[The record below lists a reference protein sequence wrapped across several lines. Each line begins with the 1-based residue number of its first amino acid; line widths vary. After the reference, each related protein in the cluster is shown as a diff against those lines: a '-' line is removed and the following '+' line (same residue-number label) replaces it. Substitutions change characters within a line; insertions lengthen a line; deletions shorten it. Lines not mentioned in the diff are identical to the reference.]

1 MIPPSA
7 CRPCPQHDRPSLAA
21 RPETSAGSYTTHRDT
36 TPRSSFRANRNA
48 LAAGAQANARGS
60 SLQLSRPELLVE
72 EVTRQVDVCMHALSA
87 SASSGCRACR
97 GAQLSSL
104 RKSVS
109 WRLPRNMTCLLHLR
123 RAGLLAHA
131 SNSKEAPSA
140 GQAFHRRCCQG
151 TRPVRTLPGR
161 PLSVPFQATV
171 SSRTQPERE
180 ADNPGAAR
188 WKRARVRA

>member
-1 MIPPSA
+1 MVSRAVRSA
-7 CRPCPQHDRPSLAA
+7 LNPVAMSA
-21 RPETSAGSYTTHRDT
+21 RSCTAR
-36 TPRSSFRANRNA
+36 PRSSFRANRNA
-48 LAAGAQANARGS
+48 LAAGAQGNARRS
-60 SLQLSRPELLVE
+60 SLQLSRPELLVA
-72 EVTRQVDVCMHALSA
+72 EVTRQFDVCMHALSA

-97 GAQLSSL
+97 RAQLSSL

-109 WRLPRNMTCLLHLR
+109 WRLPRNITCLLHLR

-151 TRPVRTLPGR
+151 TRPVRTLPGQPGR
-161 PLSVPFQATV
+161 PLSFPFQATV

-180 ADNPGAAR
+180 ADNPRAAR